1 MKPFT
6 LHIPDAAIA
15 DLRERLARTRWPD
28 EPPLPPWST
37 GASLAYMRDIVEYWR
52 TGFDW
57 RPWEAKLNGFR
68 QFTLPIG
75 GIDLH
80 FIHAPSR
87 KAGAPPLLISH
98 GWPGSV
104 FEFHKIIPLLTEH
117 FTVIAPSLPGYTLS
131 FRPGQKRFT
140 IQEIVPLYAELMTV
154 LGYDRFCMQGGDWGA
169 FVASVHGA
177 ALPATPHRHP
187 PQPARR

>member
-37 GASLAYMRDIVEYWR
+37 GASLAYMRDIAEYWR

-57 RPWEAKLNGFR
+57 RPWEAKLNSFR

-80 FIHAPSR
+80 FIHEPVA
-87 KAGAPPLLISH
+87 
-98 GWPGSV
+98 
-104 FEFHKIIPLLTEH
+104 
-117 FTVIAPSLPGYTLS
+117 
-131 FRPGQKRFT
+131 
-140 IQEIVPLYAELMTV
+140 
-154 LGYDRFCMQGGDWGA
+154 QGR
-169 FVASVHGA
+169 GA
-177 ALPATPHRHP
+177 AAAASRMAGRGRCSSFTRSSRCSPSTSR
-187 PQPARR
+187 

>member
-1 MKPFT
+1 MKPFE
-6 LHIPDAAIA
+6 LHIPESAIT
-15 DLRERLARTRWPD
+15 DLRERLARTRLPD
-28 EPPLPPWST
+28 EPPLEPWST
-37 GASLAYMRDIVEYWR
+37 GTSLAYMRDLVEYWR
-52 TGFDW
+52 AGFDW
-57 RPWEAKLNGFR
+57 RPWEAKLNSFR

-80 FIHAPSR
+80 FIHEPSR

-140 IQEIVPLYAELMTV
+140 HPADRPALRRADDGARLRPLLHAGRR
-154 LGYDRFCMQGGDWGA
+154 LGRVRRFGA
-169 FVASVHGA
+169 WRCAFRDAS
-177 ALPATPHRHP
+177 PAFTSICSP
-187 PQPARR
+187 